1 MSDQLRIK
9 QTQEFTSANSFSHGD
24 SLTWDE
30 NNDSFVTTS
39 PTIVNLAATPVNENN
54 YNTWPTDSSAV
65 LPQHT
70 IFTYGEGLLFIVTN
84 ASGYNPDTSGDGIIS
99 TTDYIAWLAAAG
111 GQDISYWP
119 NANAEGGSG
128 GASAPTRPYEYEA
141 STDTNES
148 VVNDGEFN
156 IIQSGG
162 VYFLRINNTA
172 GNGVDTATV
181 FDDIADTGGRL
192 IFTTQ
197 IASAAGTTYSYI
209 FETPGTVSGSVT
221 YTSGSDKVYSFI
233 LDEEVNPNGLGAKTN
248 TTNPTWSPSGGDGY
262 YISSIQV
269 FPDGP
274 IGPVEPDKDDPGVV
288 GPPTLGTYRLDTT
301 TTTDPSTVGLP
312 TGGMVMSTSN
322 TSLSIG
328 NTVTL
333 WMSPTTADTVGINQS
348 TLLEKLADNINTNGS
363 ASLSIQT
370 RNGATAIVSVSD
382 INTNGS
388 GGSAKTPANASPGYG
403 NYFQFICTVEAL
415 SPKFNSTFQNDATVF
430 ISYIPFGNAGA
441 QGSVGN
447 QGIQGVQGAQGNQGI
462 QGAQGATGNQGV
474 QGAQGNQGNQGIQGA
489 QGDQGIQGVQG
500 AQGDQGIKGAQGN
513 QGIQGTQG
521 NQGIQ
526 GAQGAQG
533 ATGNQGIQ
541 GAQGNQGIQGA
552 QGNQGIQ
559 GVQGVQGAQGNQGIQ
574 GVQGAQGDQGIQGVQ
589 GAQGDQGIQGA
600 QGNQGNQGV
609 QGAQG
614 NQGNQG
620 IQGAQGDQGIQGVQ
634 GAQGNQGDQGIQ
646 GVQGAQGNQGNQ
658 GIQGAQG
665 DQGIQ
670 GVQGAQGN
678 QGIQGVQGAQ
688 GATRK
693 PRHSRCTGC
702 YWKPRCSRS
711 SRRPRYSR
719 SSRSS
724 R

>member
-348 TLLEKLADNINTNGS
+348 TLLEKLADNINANGS

-370 RNGATAIVSVSD
+370 RNG
-382 INTNGS
+382 
-388 GGSAKTPANASPGYG
+388 
-403 NYFQFICTVEAL
+403 
-415 SPKFNSTFQNDATVF
+415 
-430 ISYIPFGNAGA
+430 SY
-441 QGSVGN
+441 
-447 QGIQGVQGAQGNQGI
+447 
-462 QGAQGATGNQGV
+462 
-474 QGAQGNQGNQGIQGA
+474 
-489 QGDQGIQGVQG
+489 
-500 AQGDQGIKGAQGN
+500 
-513 QGIQGTQG
+513 
-521 NQGIQ
+521 
-526 GAQGAQG
+526 
-533 ATGNQGIQ
+533 
-541 GAQGNQGIQGA
+541 
-552 QGNQGIQ
+552 
-559 GVQGVQGAQGNQGIQ
+559 
-574 GVQGAQGDQGIQGVQ
+574 
-589 GAQGDQGIQGA
+589 
-600 QGNQGNQGV
+600 
-609 QGAQG
+609 
-614 NQGNQG
+614 
-620 IQGAQGDQGIQGVQ
+620 
-634 GAQGNQGDQGIQ
+634 
-646 GVQGAQGNQGNQ
+646 
-658 GIQGAQG
+658 
-665 DQGIQ
+665 
-670 GVQGAQGN
+670 
-678 QGIQGVQGAQ
+678 
-688 GATRK
+688 
-693 PRHSRCTGC
+693 C
-702 YWKPRCSRS
+702 YCFSF
-711 SRRPRYSR
+711 
-719 SSRSS
+719 
-724 R
+724 